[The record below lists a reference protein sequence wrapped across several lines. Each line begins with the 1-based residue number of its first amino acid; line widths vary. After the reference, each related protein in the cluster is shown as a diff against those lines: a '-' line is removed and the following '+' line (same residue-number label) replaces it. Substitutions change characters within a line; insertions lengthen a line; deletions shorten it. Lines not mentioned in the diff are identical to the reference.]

1 VGSDRAVKTAV
12 EGAGRSAVEDALPYL
27 QLPAISRDGK
37 KQADNPKDTMK
48 ELRATVAEAT
58 DLELPEPVKLRRVT
72 GRDILTAG
80 LLLFALGALVP
91 MLAGIDFAEV
101 WDVLQEARWGVI
113 AVAFIVGETVFI
125 PQAMGM
131 MYAVGGQIP
140 FWPLVTL
147 QVAIMFIGL
156 AVPSAAGRVAMN
168 SAFLHK
174 FGYGVTVSITQGALD
189 SLSGFAVEA
198 SILLVALLTT
208 DLNLGL
214 DIDTD
219 DVRWGLALLIVV
231 IIALIVVGL
240 FRRVERLREH
250 VLPEL
255 RKGWNALAE
264 LGKTPSRAL
273 GLLGSNLLTRLVWGT
288 TLWLILQAIDA
299 PLSFVGAL
307 VAVVATNLLQGLVP
321 VPGGIGVSETVM
333 TGFLVALGVDENSA
347 FAATITYRMITF
359 YIPSAVGFVA
369 TKWLERHEYL

>member
-1 VGSDRAVKTAV
+1 LEAQGVQLTVTPTASLDRYSPANFDMLVFD
-12 EGAGRSAVEDALPYL
+12 G
-27 QLPAISRDGK
+27 LPAGLT
-37 KQADNPKDTMK
+37 AWPEGNVLVVNPPLNHPLLPAEEMAR
-48 ELRATVAEAT
+48 ELRPDST
-58 DLELPEPVKLRRVT
+58 
-72 GRDILTAG
+72 TAS
-80 LLLFALGALVP
+80 P

-101 WDVLQEARWGVI
+101 WDVLQNAHWSVI
-113 AVAFIVGETVFI
+113 AIAFLVGETVFI

-198 SILLVALLTT
+198 SILLIALLTT
-208 DLNLGL
+208 DLDLGL
-214 DIDTD
+214 DVDTD
-219 DVRWGLALLIVV
+219 DVRWGLVLLIVV
-231 IIALIVVGL
+231 VIALVVVGL
-240 FRRVERLREH
+240 FRWVRRLREH

-255 RKGWNALAE
+255 RKGWDALVD

-288 TLWLILQAIDA
+288 TLWLVLQAIDA
-299 PLSFVGAL
+299 PLSFIGAL

-359 YIPSAVGFVA
+359 YIPSGVGFFA